1 MTIIETLNCTAEYL
15 SKVSTTP
22 KLDSEILISHILKEK
37 NRLNLYL
44 NNKSK
49 LSISQKKEFDKLISQ
64 RLNGKPVAKIINT
77 KSFWNFD
84 LDVTK
89 KVLIPR
95 PETEILIDLVCKN
108 YQKNR
113 RISFL
118 DIGCGSGCISLA
130 LLDNF
135 AYSNGLAIDVSK
147 QAVENTSINF
157 KKYFS
162 KNNLKIKRQNIF
174 KFKTNK
180 MFDLIISNPPYLK
193 PYEFCSLSR
202 SIKSFEPKEALIS
215 NDKNGI
221 MFYKKIIKDFKKN
234 LKLNGLVAFEIGNN
248 QFDEIKKLLGL
259 NGFCIQDYY
268 RLIDNQVR
276 CLIAKKIKN

>member
-1 MTIIETLNCTAEYL
+1 MTIIETLNRTTDKL
-15 SKVSTTP
+15 SKISTTP

-44 NNKSK
+44 NTKSY
-49 LSISQKKEFDKLISQ
+49 LNASQKKEFDKLILQ
-64 RLNGKPVAKIINT
+64 RLNDKPIAKIINS
-77 KSFWNFD
+77 KSFWDFD
-84 LDVTK
+84 LDVSK

-108 YQKNR
+108 YQKNKK
-113 RISFL
+113 ISFL

-130 LLDNF
+130 LLYNF
-135 AYSNGLAIDVSK
+135 KYSNGLAIDVSK
-147 QAVENTSINF
+147 QAVENTFINF
-157 KKYFS
+157 KKYFN
-162 KNNLKIKRQNIF
+162 KNNLKIKRKNIF

-193 PYEFCSLSR
+193 PYEFSSLSK
-202 SIKSFEPKEALIS
+202 SIKNFEPKEALIS
-215 NDKNGI
+215 NDKKGI

-248 QFDEIKKLLGL
+248 QFGEIKKLLHL

>member
-1 MTIIETLNCTAEYL
+1 MTIIETVNRTAEKL
-15 SKVSTTP
+15 LKVSTTP

-44 NNKSK
+44 NNKSN
-49 LSISQKKEFDKLISQ
+49 LNISQKKEFDKLISQ
-64 RLNGKPVAKIINT
+64 RLNHKPIAKIINS

-84 LDVTK
+84 LDVSK

-108 YQKNR
+108 YQKNK

-130 LLDNF
+130 LLENF
-135 AYSNGLAIDVSK
+135 KYSNGLAIDVSK
-147 QAVENTSINF
+147 QAVENTFINF
-157 KKYFS
+157 NRYFN

-248 QFDEIKKLLGL
+248 QFGEIKKLLDL
-259 NGFCIQDYY
+259 NGFWIQDYY